1 MKVDTKL
8 SLILGP
14 LVLGPLTV
22 SLFLAYHSRVE
33 QLELFLCLLLIA
45 FAVGLKPLANY
56 LGNVI
61 FMADIREMNRFCLRV
76 KQGDYDAEWPL
87 PPEGEDEHELM
98 QLKRNFY
105 WMVHAIASREDW
117 LRCRLNDTAQSME
130 KFEQLSFL
138 DGLTRISNRRF
149 FEIRVR
155 EMSARALE
163 RGEVFHL
170 MMLDCDGFKAVN
182 DTLGHLAGDDLL
194 VRLAEI
200 LRLSTR
206 EEKDTPFRYGGD
218 EFGVL
223 VSGVTRKGAV
233 DLAERIRRR
242 FADLGIPGTSLSV
255 GLAEGPG
262 PRLADAEHAAEEIKR
277 VADEALYAAKRQGK
291 DRVVAAWND
300 AAPEPGPAPAH
311 APEAAPPDPA
321 PRAGAPGGPG
331 RAPGEG

>member
-8 SLILGP
+8 SLILG
-14 LVLGPLTV
+14 LTV
-22 SLFLAYHSRVE
+22 LAPMATALFLAYGNRLE
-33 QLELFLCLLLIA
+33 QLELFLCVFIIA
-45 FAVGLKPLANY
+45 FAIALKPLANY

-61 FMADIREMNRFCLRV
+61 FMADIRAMNNFCLRV

-87 PPEGEDEHELM
+87 PPEGDDEHELM

-105 WMVHAIASREDW
+105 WMVHAISSREDW

-155 EMSARALE
+155 EMAARALE

-170 MMLDCDGFKAVN
+170 MMIDCDGFKGVN
-182 DTLGHLAGDDLL
+182 DTLGHMAGDDLL
-194 VRLAEI
+194 IRLAEI

-223 VSGVTRKGAV
+223 VAGVSRRGAV
-233 DLAERIRRR
+233 ELAERIRRR

-255 GLAEGPG
+255 GVAEGPG
-262 PRLADAEHAAEEIKR
+262 PLLGDVEFVAEELKR
-277 VADEALYAAKRQGK
+277 AADDALYAAKNGGK
-291 DRVVAAWND
+291 DRVVAAWD
-300 AAPEPGPAPAH
+300 DGPEQPVAPA
-311 APEAAPPDPA
+311 
-321 PRAGAPGGPG
+321 GPG
-331 RAPGEG
+331 ASAG

>member
-8 SLILGP
+8 SLILG
-14 LVLGPLTV
+14 LTTL
-22 SLFLAYHSRVE
+22 SPMAAALFLAYDNRLE
-33 QLELFLCLLLIA
+33 QLELFLCVFIIL
-45 FAVGLKPLANY
+45 FALALKPLSHY

-61 FMADIREMNRFCLRV
+61 FMADIRAMNKFCLRV

-87 PPEGEDEHELM
+87 PPEGDDEHELM

-105 WMVHAIASREDW
+105 WMVHAISSREDW

-149 FEIRVR
+149 FELRVR
-155 EMSARALE
+155 EMAAWSLE
-163 RGEVFHL
+163 RGESFHL
-170 MMLDCDGFKAVN
+170 MMIDCDGFKAVN
-182 DTLGHLAGDDLL
+182 DTLGHMAGDDLL
-194 VRLAEI
+194 IRLAEI

-223 VSGVTRKGAV
+223 VAGVSRRGAV
-233 DLAERIRRR
+233 ELAERIRRR

-255 GLAEGPG
+255 GVAEGPG
-262 PRLADAEHAAEEIKR
+262 PHLGEVEHVAEELKR
-277 VADEALYAAKRQGK
+277 AADEALYAAKNAGK
-291 DRVVAAWND
+291 NRVIAAWGD
-300 AAPEPGPAPAH
+300 ERSPSAAL
-311 APEAAPPDPA
+311 EASAA
-321 PRAGAPGGPG
+321 SAG
-331 RAPGEG
+331 

>member
-14 LVLGPLTV
+14 LVLVPATTA
-22 SLFLAYHSRVE
+22 LFLAYHGHLE
-33 QLELFLCLLLIA
+33 QLELFLCLFIILFVI
-45 FAVGLKPLANY
+45 GLKPLAHS

-61 FMADIREMNRFCLRV
+61 FMADIRAMNNFCLRV

-138 DGLTRISNRRF
+138 DGLTRIFNRRF

-155 EMSARALE
+155 EMVARALE

-170 MMLDCDGFKAVN
+170 MMIDCDGFKGVN

-223 VSGVTRKGAV
+223 VAGVSRKGAV

-262 PRLADAEHAAEEIKR
+262 AHLGEVEHVADELKR
-277 VADEALYAAKRQGK
+277 AADEALYAAKRQGK
-291 DRVVAAWND
+291 DRVIAAWN
-300 AAPEPGPAPAH
+300 
-311 APEAAPPDPA
+311 EAAPGDEAPAGAVAALAGADPA
-321 PRAGAPGGPG
+321 A
-331 RAPGEG
+331 